1 MRKFVTGWRIAW
13 IRLQVK
19 VLEPCIVRMSPFIF
33 HELLASRGLVQ
44 ANGMVSR
51 DEKGAFDSGASD
63 AQDIIDTE
71 LTRATRRARLKYVF
85 LESRQPNINS
95 M

>member
-1 MRKFVTGWRIAW
+1 MDTTPSQSAGAMYSSHV
-13 IRLQVK
+13 
-19 VLEPCIVRMSPFIF
+19 PFIV
-33 HELLASRGLVQ
+33 HELLASRRLVQ

-71 LTRATRRARLKYVF
+71 LTRTTRRARLKYVF